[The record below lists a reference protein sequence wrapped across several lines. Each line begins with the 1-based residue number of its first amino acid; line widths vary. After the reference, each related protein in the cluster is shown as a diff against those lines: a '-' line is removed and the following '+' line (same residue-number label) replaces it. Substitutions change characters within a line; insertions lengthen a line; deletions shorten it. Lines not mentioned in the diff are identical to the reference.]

1 MGRKLRAVDCDPG
14 PVGVGHLD
22 HRGKWHGF
30 AGDIRR
36 ACNGDQR
43 NRAFFERGLEP
54 VQGFFQCP
62 AGDNAVIIATLPGEQ
77 VGMMLDVQIDDL
89 ASLWP
94 ASLLARCR
102 LARCRL
108 ARCRLARCRLAR
120 CRLAPPLPTGS
131 ANQWYLRVK
140 ITTSSVHTPRN
151 RCNIARADS

>member
-22 HRGKWHGF
+22 HRGKGHRF

-77 VGMMLDVQIDDL
+77 VGMMLDVEIDDL
-89 ASLWP
+89 ASLCP
-94 ASLLARCR
+94 R
-102 LARCRL
+102 
-108 ARCRLARCRLAR
+108 
-120 CRLAPPLPTGS
+120 PFGPLPFGRLPFGTAF
-131 ANQWYLRVK
+131 ANRFSESVVLRVK
-140 ITTSSVHTPRN
+140 ITTSSVRAPRN
-151 RCNIARADS
+151 RCNVARADS